1 MDLQDVAVDQIKHV
15 GLQAAAILRGRGVET
30 AGDLLARLPR
40 RYVDLRGADDWSLVR
55 ERVVG
60 AMVALVGV
68 VVDTR
73 RIGSMRSKGLSVL
86 LREPGGTGVLRVVFF
101 HAPPGTASRT
111 PLGAKVR
118 VIGTLKEGRGDLEL
132 HQPRVQSADAAISPI
147 EPVYSAIGTLSPATV
162 ARVVASALERVHEW
176 CDPVPLALAK
186 ELGLRSSADALRAV
200 HAPDRNTPVDALI
213 ALQRGVSWAHKRLG
227 FEELLAAAV
236 TLERARRNTGS
247 AKAIAFDPTVADAI
261 AKRAGFEL
269 TPSQRDAI
277 DSIQRAMSI
286 DQPMRR
292 LLVGDV
298 GSGKT
303 LVAAAASLA
312 VLRAGGAVAWLVPTS
327 IVAEQHAA
335 TLTRALG
342 GEGGPVAVLLG
353 STPKRARTAARKAIA
368 QGLVRVVVGTHAILE
383 EESVPPELGL
393 AVVDEQ
399 HRFGVAQRLAL
410 VKDRAAHMLVVS
422 ATPIP
427 RTLALAQY
435 GDLDVVTMPRGPSSR
450 QPITSRVVSPTDKSF
465 IAHTIQRALDAH
477 DKGGRVF
484 VVVPRI
490 EADDASAVTIAEA
503 DAFLSQHFPKD
514 RIVILHGKMSP
525 DEQRA
530 ALQAFRSGSHP
541 ILLGTSVIEVGLD
554 VPEANLIV
562 IMGAE
567 HFGIAQLHQLRGRV
581 GRAGQK
587 AACLFVPEST
597 DESARVRLDEIAA
610 CSDGFA
616 LAERDLDRRGA
627 GEWFGERQSGADRSF
642 RFADPLRD
650 RAMVVRAV
658 EAARALLDEDP
669 SLARYPALERAAA
682 RIIARGQT
690 PTAEDA
696 G

>member
-1 MDLQDVAVDQIKHV
+1 MDLQDVAIDEVKHV
-15 GLQAAAILRGRGVET
+15 GLQAAAILRMRGVHT
-30 AGDLLARLPR
+30 AGDLLARGPR
-40 RYVDLRGADDWSLVR
+40 RYVDLRGADDWALVR
-55 ERVVG
+55 EAVVG
-60 AMVALVGV
+60 AMVAIVGV
-68 VVDTR
+68 VTDVR
-73 RIGSMRSKGLSVL
+73 RMGSMRSKGLAALV
-86 LREPGGTGVLRVVFF
+86 REPSGDGLLRVVFF
-101 HAPPGTASRT
+101 HAPPGLAAKLS
-111 PLGAKVR
+111 LGARVR
-118 VIGTLKEGRGDLEL
+118 LIGTLREGRGDLEL
-132 HQPRVQSADAAISPI
+132 HQPRIQSPEAPLTAI
-147 EPVYSAIGTLSPATV
+147 EPVYGAIGTLSPASV
-162 ARVVASALERVHEW
+162 ARVVQSALERAREW
-176 CDPVPLALAK
+176 SDPVPPALAK
-186 ELGLRSSADALRAV
+186 QLALRPSAEALRWL
-200 HAPDRNTPVDALI
+200 HAPDSRAPIDALI
-213 ALQRGVSWAHKRLG
+213 ALQRGTSWAHQRLG
-227 FEELLAAAV
+227 FEELLAAAI

-247 AKAIAFDPTVADAI
+247 ARAIAFDSGVGDA
-261 AKRAGFEL
+261 AARRLGLEQ
-269 TPSQRDAI
+269 TPSQREAI

-312 VLRAGGAVAWLVPTS
+312 VLRGGRSVAWLVPTS

-342 GEGGPVAVLLG
+342 GEGGPIAVLLG

-383 EESVPPELGL
+383 EDSVPPDLGL

-435 GDLDVVTMPRGPSSR
+435 GDLDVVTMAKGPSSR
-450 QPITSRVVSPTDKSF
+450 QPVTSRVVAATDKAF
-465 IAHTIQRALDAH
+465 IANTIQRALDATE
-477 DKGGRVF
+477 KGGRVF

-503 DAFLSQHFPKD
+503 DAFLSQHFAKD
-514 RIVILHGKMSP
+514 RIVVLHGKMSS
-525 DEQRA
+525 DDQRA

-562 IMGAE
+562 ILGAE

-581 GRAGQK
+581 GRGGQK
-587 AACLFVPEST
+587 AACLFVPET
-597 DESARVRLDEIAA
+597 ADEEARARLEGIAT
-610 CSDGFA
+610 CSDGFV

-650 RAMVVRAV
+650 RAMVTRAV

-669 SLARYPALERAAA
+669 TLARWPALERAAA
-682 RIIARGQT
+682 RMLARGQT
-690 PTAEDA
+690 PTGEDA